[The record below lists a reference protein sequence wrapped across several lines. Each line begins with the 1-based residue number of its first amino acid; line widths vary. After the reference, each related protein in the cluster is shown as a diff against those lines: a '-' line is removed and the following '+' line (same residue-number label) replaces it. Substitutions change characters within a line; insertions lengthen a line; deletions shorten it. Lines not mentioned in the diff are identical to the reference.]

1 MNTTDLKPV
10 PARPNLEQYKKQAK
24 DLKSST
30 TNLKLADA
38 QLQIARDYGFQSW
51 PKFAKHIEEIN
62 RTNSPISKFE
72 KAADAIVTGDGA
84 TLESLLKENPEL
96 IRQRS
101 TRVHRAMLLHYISA
115 NGFENYRQKTP
126 TNAVEIATLL
136 LNAGAEVD
144 AIADSYGKDTT
155 LGLVAT
161 SIHPERAGVQIALL
175 ELLLQHGANVDGMA
189 GLRTPLIAALHNGRG
204 QAAEFLASRGA
215 SLDLEGAAGV
225 GRLDLVKSL
234 INTAPKEQ
242 INLGFKWACEYGRN
256 DVVEFLLNDG
266 VTEPAGLHWAVIGRQ
281 LDTIKLLLEH
291 SASLEA
297 LNEYGATPLGQAQ
310 WSAEHNPGIDYAPV
324 IELLR
329 HHARYT

>member
-266 VTEPAGLHWAVIGRQ
+266 VTEPAGLHWAVIGGQ